1 LDFGEPCSELIE
13 GGGLDGVGGEGF
25 GGIVLT
31 VGGYFELLDLAGGG
45 DHYVHAERSFWVEGG
60 MGRVMERELGKR
72 GKRKRGAWKS
82 SFVMETMA

>member
-1 LDFGEPCSELIE
+1 MDFGEPCSELIE

-31 VGGYFELLDLAGGG
+31 VGGYFELLDLARGG
-45 DHYVHAERSFWVEGG
+45 DHYVHAERCFRVEVGTVG
-60 MGRVMERELGKR
+60 VMERELGKR
-72 GKRKRGAWKS
+72 GKRKGGAWKS